1 MRFEFLIYCYNLDVD
16 DVLCMQDYI
25 LEVDE
30 GCDMM
35 LLDVFIQLKEKDF
48 SLLFCCFCCE
58 GVCGF
63 DGLNM
68 NGKNGLVCI
77 ILILVFN
84 QLGKKIVICLL
95 SGLLVICD
103 LVVDMG

>member
-1 MRFEFLIYCYNLDVD
+1 MKFEFLIYCYNLDVD
-16 DVLCMQDYI
+16 DVLYMQDYI
-25 LEVDE
+25 FEVEE

-35 LLDVFIQLKEKDF
+35 LLDVLIQLKEKDLL
-48 SLLFCCFCCE
+48 LLFCCFCCE

-77 ILILVFN
+77 MLIFVLN